1 MLTKYFS
8 FFLDKM
14 YFRSDDG
21 YQNMFVYQPTF
32 NVLDLKIAKGTEYV
46 IGWKSKG
53 VYSSK
58 LIAVHVAFYLT

>member
-1 MLTKYFS
+1 MH
-8 FFLDKM
+8 
-14 YFRSDDG
+14 FRSDDR
-21 YQNMFVYQPTF
+21 YQNLFVYPPTF